1 MLLLNQIA
9 KLPLASVLPPKLF
22 DFGIEKLKAGF
33 PVRLEKFPLLPFA
46 ASAMTTTLAPCGA
59 FFSTMHLRSFVM
71 TVSPSQVCMKKIS
84 CYLLRPL

>member
-9 KLPLASVLPPKLF
+9 KLPLAGVLPPKLF

-46 ASAMTTTLAPCGA
+46 DDNDPCPMWGLLFNYAS
-59 FFSTMHLRSFVM
+59 SFLCDDC
-71 TVSPSQVCMKKIS
+71 VSFPSLYEKIS